1 MKKTT
6 ITILV
11 LVAAFIFSTVAYAGA
26 DGTVLFKQKCIAC
39 HGANAT
45 GPRDLTS
52 PTVQKLTDEQLAD
65 FIANG
70 GPSKKPAHSFKAKGL
85 SGDDVKAI
93 VTYIRSI
100 KK

>member
-6 ITILV
+6 ITV
-11 LVAAFIFSTVAYAGA
+11 LAIIAAFIFSTIAYADGA
-26 DGTVLFKQKCIAC
+26 VVFKQKCIAC

-45 GPRDLTS
+45 GLRDLGS
-52 PTVQKLTDEQLAD
+52 PVVQKLTDEQLAD
-65 FIANG
+65 FIGNG

-85 SGDDVKAI
+85 SDDDIKAV

>member
-1 MKKTT
+1 MKKAT
-6 ITILV
+6 ITALV
-11 LVAAFIFSTVAYAGA
+11 LIAALSFSTAAFAAVDGA
-26 DGTVLFKQKCIAC
+26 VVFKQKCIAC

-45 GPRDLTS
+45 GARDLGS
-52 PTVQKLTDEQLAD
+52 PVVQKLTDEQLAD

-70 GPSKKPAHSFKAKGL
+70 GPTKKPMHIFKAKGL
-85 SGDDVKAI
+85 TDADIQAL

>member
-6 ITILV
+6 ITV
-11 LVAAFIFSTVAYAGA
+11 LAIIAAFIFSTVAYADGA
-26 DGTVLFKQKCIAC
+26 IVFKQKCIAC
-39 HGANAT
+39 HGASAT
-45 GPRDLTS
+45 GARDLGG
-52 PTVQKLTDEQLAD
+52 PVVQKLTDEQLFD

-85 SGDDVKAI
+85 SDDDVKAV